1 MVQPIN
7 FAKLSTVS
15 LTAMLLVGLTST
27 ADTFALTANGTAQVL
42 GVTDEV
48 VTADQLARKVQT
60 LHAPFGLHRLIASGA
75 IPAQSPI
82 APAAGG
88 KTQAATS
95 GVASFNVIGIALTA
109 AAADGDSYYAFLG
122 QTPLNV
128 ESTVGTEA
136 ANAIALTLQTNLKGS
151 FQYQAHLILNA
162 TGAIALSAAY
172 TMAVSG
178 GGTAISTTAQGQL
191 TFRTSDAGA
200 AVLTVTDVSGSSTAS
215 LRVMLTPIG
224 VAGAAHQK
232 AITFA

>member
-1 MVQPIN
+1 MVKPIN

-27 ADTFALTANGTAQVL
+27 ADTFALTANGTAQVV

-82 APAAGG
+82 APAADG

-122 QTPLNV
+122 QTPLHV
-128 ESTVGTEA
+128 ESTVGAEA

-162 TGAIALSAAY
+162 TGAIAASAAY
-172 TMAVSG
+172 TMAVT
-178 GGTAISTTAQGQL
+178 GGTAISVTAQGQL

-200 AVLTVTDVSGSSTAS
+200 AVLTVTDVSGASTAS